1 VETSVTV
8 RVAFDAGHSIKAI
21 EREFRNHGHHWT
33 VAATIAGEPD
43 PATGWPRGSETL
55 LGALEELTAELNLRN
70 LDEMLPG
77 VVTSPLF
84 LAAQFLEMLAQHY
97 PRISAVEVDCSDGT
111 SGRVVR
117 SPRQQ

>member
-8 RVAFDAGHSIKAI
+8 RVSFDAGHSIKAI

-33 VAATIAGEPD
+33 VAATIVGEPD
-43 PATGWPRGSETL
+43 PTTGWPRGSEKL
-55 LGALEELTAELNLRN
+55 LPDLTELVAELDLRN
-70 LDEMLPG
+70 LDEMIPG
-77 VVTSPLF
+77 IVSSPLF
-84 LAAQFLEMLAQHY
+84 LAAQFLEQLAPHF
-97 PRISAVEVDCSDGT
+97 PRIHAVEVECSDGT